1 MTDQKKLIVFVC
13 TGNTCRSPMAEAI
26 FKSMLTDSWLDD
38 WYVCSRGISAYPGQ
52 PAAKNAVEVMR
63 EFGCDLSSHRAA
75 NLTDSELDAADI
87 FICMTAEHAKILKMS
102 GVNESKIEVLN
113 VADPFGGNIETYRL
127 TAAEIKRKLEVVY
140 GNITK

>member
-1 MTDQKKLIVFVC
+1 MTDRKKLIIFVC
-13 TGNTCRSPMAEAI
+13 TGNTCRSPMAEEI
-26 FKSMLTDSWLDD
+26 FKSMLTDSELDE

-63 EFGCDLSSHRAA
+63 DLGCDLSLHRAA
-75 NLTDSELDAADI
+75 NLTDSELEAADI
-87 FICMTAEHAKILKMS
+87 FVCMTAEHASVLKML